1 MNSAILF
8 SMALGLQAPWQVEK
22 ISFSPDE
29 AKGKELHLH
38 IGFPVGSR
46 FPDDTG
52 EVCPVHDTVEREWQH
67 LNFFEHHCFL
77 HCAVPRIKKSDGK
90 VVTVIVPWARPGS
103 GFTLMFEAFAM
114 ALIEREMPV
123 NRVAEVLH
131 VNPQRVWTVFNHWVG
146 KARQSDDQSTITKL
160 GVDETSA
167 KKGHK
172 YVTLGVDL
180 DDSRVIHV
188 CEGKGKET
196 LQSIQQHLESKGVLA
211 EQITQLSMDLS
222 PSFIAGAAAS
232 FPSAEITFDR
242 FHVVKLLNEAMD
254 KVRKAERKEHD
265 ELKGHKYT
273 FLKNRKNL
281 SEKKEKSLAE
291 MIRLYPTLGEAY
303 RLKVLFDDLWG
314 MPDKSAATAFL
325 TQWCDE
331 VEAAKI
337 PAFTT
342 FSKTVKAH
350 WTGIIHF
357 VESRITN
364 GILEGIN
371 SKVQLAKRRAR
382 GYRNINNFINMI
394 HFLCGKLTFDHP
406 CYFT

>member
-1 MNSAILF
+1 
-8 SMALGLQAPWQVEK
+8 
-22 ISFSPDE
+22 
-29 AKGKELHLH
+29 
-38 IGFPVGSR
+38 
-46 FPDDTG
+46 
-52 EVCPVHDTVEREWQH
+52 
-67 LNFFEHHCFL
+67 
-77 HCAVPRIKKSDGK
+77 
-90 VVTVIVPWARPGS
+90 
-103 GFTLMFEAFAM
+103 
-114 ALIEREMPV
+114 
-123 NRVAEVLH
+123 
-131 VNPQRVWTVFNHWVG
+131 
-146 KARQSDDQSTITKL
+146 
-160 GVDETSA
+160 VDETSA